1 MEGLKNFNVV
11 YLLPHAA
18 DADAVRDRSATHY
31 FRHSGIV
38 VAANPEQVVYEVRRS
53 GGIPV
58 EVRAI
63 RPTSTFFNP
72 VSRDYKQQF
81 MLAIYFNTQAGL
93 SAGRALKL
101 VIEAENGPVR
111 QRLNYAYLILDGGGS
126 FLEAMD
132 ALDFFD
138 RTTLAIMEAGER
150 TGTLSNAINT
160 AVEYYHSRATT
171 LKILLGTAIFTAV
184 EVTFSIA
191 SLIGNRTAVLPAI
204 EKEIS
209 ENASTEK
216 IVSIKRGI
224 GVAYFANDLMLVL
237 SLALIVFAA
246 VCFYGYLNGSQKF
259 RRKVDAII
267 LRIPA
272 IRDIVL
278 HGAITNS
285 AKVAVSL
292 IRGGVDLIAS
302 IAIAEKASRVPRV
315 VDYWRGAAKRIEDGE
330 DITLALAQSPLENSE
345 RTLIRSHTDR
355 SQLARAFEV
364 IAERRASLAQRA
376 ARKFQVFSFVA
387 TLAFALVAVLIA
399 LFVALIQ
406 SQGTMSSLNSL

>member
-1 MEGLKNFNVV
+1 MEGLKNFSVV
-11 YLLPHAA
+11 YLLPYAA
-18 DADAVRDRSATHY
+18 DADAVRDRSAAHY

-38 VAANPEQVVYEVRRS
+38 VAASPEQVVYELRRN

-63 RPTSTFFNP
+63 RPTSNFFNP

-81 MLAIYFNTQAGL
+81 MLAIYFNTEAGL

-101 VIEAENGPVR
+101 VIEAENGPLR
-111 QRLNYAYLILDGGGS
+111 QRLNLAYLILDGGGS

-138 RTTLAIMEAGER
+138 QTTLAIMEAGER

-160 AVEYYHSRATT
+160 AVEHYQARATT
-171 LKILLGTAIFTAV
+171 LKILFGTAVFTAV
-184 EVTFSIA
+184 EMTFSIL
-191 SLIGNRTAVLPAI
+191 SLIGNRAAVLPAI

-209 ENASTEK
+209 ENATTEK
-216 IVSIKRGI
+216 LQSIKRGI

-237 SLALIVFAA
+237 SLALIVFAV
-246 VCFYGYLNGSQKF
+246 VCAYGYLNGSQNF
-259 RRKVDAII
+259 RRKIDDII

-278 HGAITNS
+278 HGAVTNS

-302 IAIAEKASRVPRV
+302 MAIAEKSSRVPRV
-315 VDYWRGAAKRIEDGE
+315 VDYWHGAVMRIQDGE
-330 DITLALAQSPLENSE
+330 DIAHALAQNPLENSE

-355 SQLARAFEV
+355 TQLARAFEV
-364 IAERRASLAQRA
+364 IAERRAALAQRA

-387 TLAFALVAVLIA
+387 TLVFALAAVLIA
-399 LFVALIQ
+399 LLVALIQ
-406 SQGTMSSLNSL
+406 SEGTMSSLNAL

>member
-11 YLLPHAA
+11 YLLPYAA
-18 DADAVRDRSATHY
+18 DADAVRDRAATQY
-31 FRHSGIV
+31 FRHNGIV
-38 VAANPEQVVYEVRRS
+38 VAVNEEQVVYELRRN

-63 RPTSTFFNP
+63 RPTSNFLNP

-101 VIEAENGPVR
+101 VIEAENGPLR

-160 AVEYYHSRATT
+160 AVEYYQSRATT

-246 VCFYGYLNGSQKF
+246 VCFYGYLNGSPKF

-278 HGAITNS
+278 HGAVTNS

-315 VDYWRGAAKRIEDGE
+315 VDYWRSAVKRIEDGE